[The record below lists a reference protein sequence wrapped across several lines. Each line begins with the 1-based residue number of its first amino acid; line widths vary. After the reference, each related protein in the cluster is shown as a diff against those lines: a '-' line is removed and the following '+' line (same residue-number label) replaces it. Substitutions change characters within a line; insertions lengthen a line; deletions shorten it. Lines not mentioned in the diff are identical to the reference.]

1 VTGSQDISLTVT
13 FCSCGVSMVAMVLSR
28 YQRLA

>member
-1 VTGSQDISLTVT
+1 LTVT
-13 FCSCGVSMVAMVLSR
+13 FCSWGDSMVAMVSSR